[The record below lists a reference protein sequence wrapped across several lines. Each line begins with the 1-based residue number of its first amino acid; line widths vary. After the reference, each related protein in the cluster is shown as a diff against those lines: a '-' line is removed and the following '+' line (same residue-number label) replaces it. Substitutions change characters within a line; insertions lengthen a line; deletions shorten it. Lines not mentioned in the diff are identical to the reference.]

1 MEFIKVLRDINL
13 FDKMAGNG
21 KMKVYDELEKTA
33 TRYLIP
39 SESFKDFF
47 DKKYSIKK
55 LIIQWIIVIVIW
67 IAPIKWPIELI
78 AYRIG
83 YDYHVTGYYTSYFG
97 RAFGEDEISF
107 TTLGILLVFSG
118 NYYHLIRMLIML
130 IMLIILI

>member
-13 FDKMAGNG
+13 VDKIAGKG
-21 KMKVYDELEKTA
+21 KMKIYDDFEKTV
-33 TRYLIP
+33 TRYFFP
-39 SESFKDFF
+39 AETFKDLL
-47 DKKYSIKK
+47 DGKYSNKK
-55 LIIQWIIVIVIW
+55 LIIQWIIIILLW
-67 IAPIKWPIELI
+67 IAPIRWPTELI

-130 IMLIILI
+130 I